1 MPYIH
6 SNTYLSLIFIAAF
19 TALVIFSILAFV
31 YCVKEKKFADKLVA
45 VNLIVTF
52 SISFICLLS
61 LWLAQDYI
69 LDVALVYAVLSF
81 LAVIVVC
88 RQLERSRIDGSREE
102 DE

>member
-6 SNTYLSLIFIAAF
+6 SNAYLSLIFIAAF

-88 RQLERSRIDGSREE
+88 RQLERSRIDGSREG

>member
-1 MPYIH
+1 M
-6 SNTYLSLIFIAAF
+6 
-19 TALVIFSILAFV
+19 

-52 SISFICLLS
+52 SMSFICLLS